1 MADVGVA
8 VVWQEHFVRGGGTR
22 GVSGQGVWCLVPD
35 AWYMNHAKP
44 ISEGLL
50 LDIAEAGIADLVDR
64 AVPISLLHPS
74 TKWRALSRASA
85 TARASPSIGAYLDSA
100 ACVNGTQPA

>member
-1 MADVGVA
+1 MI
-8 VVWQEHFVRGGGTR
+8 WQEHFVRGGGTR

-64 AVPISLLHPS
+64 AVPEDLEEWFVVYSDYRIVQFKH
-74 TKWRALSRASA
+74 
-85 TARASPSIGAYLDSA
+85 
-100 ACVNGTQPA
+100 NNFF